1 MDNRQCSKCPG
12 CKRHCS
18 ACNPKCGYGR
28 KYFSACRKKQ
38 KRHKWEK
45 YAEHGGLVWQLL
57 DVSKKLK
64 KALKQQEI
72 CEKDVLNV
80 LSEQDRQQ
88 LFDLLSTVKKQL
100 NYSE

>member
-1 MDNRQCSKCPG
+1 MNDKQCTLCPG

-38 KRHKWEK
+38 KRRKWEK
-45 YAEHGGLVWQLL
+45 YAERGGLVWQLL
-57 DVSKKLK
+57 DVSKALK
-64 KALKQQEI
+64 KALKQQKTSE
-72 CEKDVLNV
+72 EKFLNAI
-80 LSEQDRQQ
+80 SEQDRQ
-88 LFDLLSTVKKQL
+88 LLSALLSAMKKHL